1 MKICF
6 INDGMDTFAV
16 FDKRA
21 DNLLLGR
28 GTRGQTRKF
37 SLGYLRSRIGQNDDA
52 PAVDVSRL
60 TAEIARETNEPLE
73 PLSLC
78 QFLDFVSASTKTRQ
92 YAVVVHIR
100 AISADEATERVGMAL
115 FGRGYT
121 WEIAPTETKQE

>member
-6 INDGMDTFAV
+6 INDGINTFAV
-16 FDKRA
+16 FERWVDGMLA
-21 DNLLLGR
+21 GR
-28 GTRGQTRKF
+28 GTDEQKRRF
-37 SLGYLRSRIGQNDDA
+37 SLGYLRTKVRQNDDL

-60 TAEIARETNEPLE
+60 TAEIARETSEPLE

-78 QFLDFVSASTKTRQ
+78 QFLNFVDASTKTRQ
-92 YAVVVHIR
+92 YAVIVHIR
-100 AISADEATERVGMAL
+100 ATSADEATERVGTAL